1 MCPLIFY
8 AQVLIGAG
16 AEVDAKDENGM
27 TPLVMAAARGCGKC
41 VAILARAGAD
51 GESTC
56 PYLLSGIARHRM
68 LTVVCVASSGRHPER
83 QRDRAAH
90 GESCCPPF
98 TAQTWAAAVD
108 RESDPGVLAC
118 SKCV

>member
-1 MCPLIFY
+1 MSCFA

-51 GESTC
+51 GESS
-56 PYLLSGIARHRM
+56 PLSPRPCLAGIARRRM
-68 LTVVCVASSGRHPER
+68 LTVVCCTE
-83 QRDRAAH
+83 Q
-90 GESCCPPF
+90 
-98 TAQTWAAAVD
+98 
-108 RESDPGVLAC
+108 LAP
-118 SKCV
+118 S